1 MVGKIAGLDAVRYK
15 ESVIGVGKMVGAV
28 DKVGLEMDVM
38 VLLGELLV
46 IYVNLEQVCQYVNL
60 NRYVLINL
68 TASKLLAHKLM
79 NIQPYSTQTFPFGAQ
94 IF

>member
-15 ESVIGVGKMVGAV
+15 ENVIGAAKMVGAV

-46 IYVNLEQVCQYVNL
+46 IYVN
-60 NRYVLINL
+60 
-68 TASKLLAHKLM
+68 SK
-79 NIQPYSTQTFPFGAQ
+79 
-94 IF
+94 

>member
-38 VLLGELLV
+38 GLLGELLV

-60 NRYVLINL
+60 NKSNCNQ
-68 TASKLLAHKLM
+68 TFSTM
-79 NIQPYSTQTFPFGAQ
+79 NIQHYSTQTF
-94 IF
+94 